1 MKDVTELENV
11 AREIRKEVIQM
22 HQKGPHVGSSLSP
35 VDILTVLYF
44 KIMNINSPN
53 DPERDRFIL
62 SKGHGVSAL
71 YAVLSKKFFSD
82 KKILE
87 KYLVDG
93 GNLYGHPVMG
103 TLGGIE
109 ASTGSLGHGLSIG
122 IGLALSGK
130 NDKKNYKIYVLMGD
144 GECQEGSVWESAMCA
159 SRLCLDNLAAVI
171 DANTLQGY
179 ERVDNIQPI
188 FTLKKK
194 WEDFGWCVR
203 EVDGHNIKELNNV
216 FKEIP
221 FYKDKPSL
229 VIAHTIKGKGIPD
242 LENKL
247 ESHYLSIPKE
257 KVKLYV
263 ERLEGTK

>member
-1 MKDVTELENV
+1 MKGVTELEDI
-11 AREIRKEVIQM
+11 AKGIRKKIIQM
-22 HQKGPHVGSSLSP
+22 HQKGPHIGSSLSQ

-44 KIMNINSPN
+44 KIMNINSPDN
-53 DPERDRFIL
+53 PERDRFIL

-71 YAVLSKKFFSD
+71 YAVLSKKFSNE
-82 KKILE
+82 KIVE
-87 KYLVDG
+87 SYLVDG
-93 GNLYGHPVMG
+93 GSLYGHPVIG
-103 TLGGIE
+103 TFGGIE
-109 ASTGSLGHGLSIG
+109 ASTGSLGHGLPIG

-159 SRLCLDNLAAVI
+159 SRLCLDNLIAII

-188 FTLKKK
+188 STLKKK
-194 WEDFGWCVR
+194 WEDFGWGVR
-203 EVDGHNIKELNNV
+203 EVDGHNIEELINV

-229 VIAHTIKGKGIPD
+229 VLAHTIKGKGVSD

-257 KVKLYV
+257 KVKLYI
-263 ERLEGTK
+263 EKLEETK